1 MCPERH
7 LEGAEL
13 LGADVTNAKKA
24 DAGPITA
31 DVVRKFMDDV
41 SIIAPKLLN

>member
-13 LGADVTNAKKA
+13 LGADIMNAKRA
-24 DAGPITA
+24 DAGAITA
-31 DVVRKFMDDV
+31 DLCRKYMEEV
-41 SIIAPKLLN
+41 CK